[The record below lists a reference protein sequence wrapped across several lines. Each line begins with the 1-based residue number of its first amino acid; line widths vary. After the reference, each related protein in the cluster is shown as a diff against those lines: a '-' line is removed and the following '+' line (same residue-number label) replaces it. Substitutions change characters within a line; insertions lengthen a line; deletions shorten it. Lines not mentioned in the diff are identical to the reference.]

1 MPGTMRKKLLLVVA
15 LACFIC
21 FVRSVYYQFISITQ
35 TQKKPNMFITRSE
48 FEAECSDA
56 KLVKAVK
63 QSSQFFPTFQDFYGR
78 GLKNCTNF
86 VVVVGERHDKS
97 IVPVGIQVTS
107 ILEDSIIGRRF
118 ENELNQVLGTSV
130 TVKKEQMLDCR
141 FTRSFLL
148 EGGFLYRE
156 LWNKAEST
164 AKARIAEEA
173 EFFMEI
179 PKDCKAEDFALIRQ
193 FEELQSNESVL
204 ELCKSRAN
212 DPLKNRKLP
221 NYKSNFKLEDLSILE
236 YLVKLGHEEKAIAI
250 LQSREIENETAEFLI
265 LNAIK
270 FSRNKVLAELIE
282 MFGDVSKLNLGT
294 GNCLHKAIDSD
305 NLEAAR
311 MFLELGFDVNERNR
325 FKETPFASAK
335 SLAMAK
341 LLLSKNAD
349 TRAPVRDGELNS
361 AEYLYLRCHAR
372 NKELADFIRPFC
384 TDSFL
389 GEFENEAPLDEGNFL
404 AQLEEPRSLAGNKTL
419 EFIISALNTDYG
431 SVLPAR
437 MIPLAK

>member
-1 MPGTMRKKLLLVVA
+1 
-15 LACFIC
+15 
-21 FVRSVYYQFISITQ
+21 
-35 TQKKPNMFITRSE
+35 MFITRRE
-48 FEAECSDA
+48 FEAECNDA
-56 KLVKAVK
+56 RLVNAVK
-63 QSSQFFPTFQDFYGR
+63 QSGQFLATFQDFYGR
-78 GLKNCTNF
+78 SLKNCTNF

-107 ILEDSIIGRRF
+107 ILEDSIVGRRF

-156 LWNKAEST
+156 LWNKADPT

-173 EFFMEI
+173 EFFIDI
-179 PKDCKAEDFALIRQ
+179 PKDCNAEDFAIIRQ
-193 FEELQSNESVL
+193 FEELQSNENVL
-204 ELCKSRAN
+204 ELCKSTAN

-236 YLVKLGHEEKAIAI
+236 YLVKLGHEEKAVAI
-250 LQSREIENETAEFLI
+250 LQSREIDNETVESLI
-265 LNAIK
+265 LNATK
-270 FSRNKVLAELIE
+270 FGRNKVLTELIE
-282 MFGDVSKLNLGT
+282 IYGDVSALNLGT

-305 NLEAAR
+305 NLEAAKI
-311 MFLELGFDVNERNR
+311 FLELGFDVNERNR
-325 FKETPFASAK
+325 FEETPFASAK

-349 TRAPVRDGELNS
+349 TLAPVRDGELSS
-361 AEYLYLRCHAR
+361 AEYLYLKCHAR
-372 NKELADFIRPFC
+372 NKELADFVRPFC
-384 TDSFL
+384 TDSFIDEL
-389 GEFENEAPLDEGNFL
+389 ESEAPLDESDLVTQF
-404 AQLEEPRSLAGNKTL
+404 EEPRSPAGNKTL
-419 EFIISALNTDYG
+419 DFIVSALNTDYG